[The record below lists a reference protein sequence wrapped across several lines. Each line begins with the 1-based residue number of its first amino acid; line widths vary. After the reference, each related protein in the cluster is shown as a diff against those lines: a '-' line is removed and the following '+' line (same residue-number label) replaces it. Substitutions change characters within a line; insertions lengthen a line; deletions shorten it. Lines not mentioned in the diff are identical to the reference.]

1 MGRRIRTRNGGFRGK
16 SERPDGGESLTQ
28 EGASAD
34 EAVREASKRTLS
46 RRELSRH
53 PQFEQVSPEVGELDE
68 AAVDEEMEEDPDAM
82 LALLADLTGATDPA
96 LRDLAKRLAGRLFLD
111 VSRRGAIRPRG
122 VGKMVTAPYRPDAGD
137 IDLDASMSAITEARA
152 ARQAVDPEGLK
163 VRSWAKPGT
172 AISLLVDRSGS
183 MGGKPLATSAMA
195 AAAVA
200 SRSPEDYSVIAFG
213 KDVVVAKSQDV
224 MKSGELVV
232 NDVLA
237 LRGFGTTDLAGAL
250 RAAGEQLGRSRAG
263 RRIAVVLSDCRATV
277 EGDVEAAARI
287 LDEVVILAPAGDD
300 AEARLLASRLG
311 ARIAVVDGPTDI
323 PAALHS
329 VLGD

>member
-1 MGRRIRTRNGGFRGK
+1 M
-16 SERPDGGESLTQ
+16 
-28 EGASAD
+28 AD
-34 EAVREASKRTLS
+34 ASKRTLS
-46 RRELSRH
+46 RRELARN

-68 AAVDEEMEEDPDAM
+68 AAVEEGLQDDPDAM
-82 LALLADLTGATDPA
+82 LALLADLTGATDQK

-111 VSRRGAIRPRG
+111 VSRRGPVRPRG
-122 VGKMVTAPYRPDAGD
+122 IGKMATLPYRPDAGD
-137 IDLDASMSAITEARA
+137 IDLDASMSAIVEARA
-152 ARQAVDPEGLK
+152 ADEAIDPEQLK
-163 VRSWAKPGT
+163 VRSWVKPGT

-200 SRSPEDYSVIAFG
+200 WRSPADYSVVAFG
-213 KDVVVAKSQDV
+213 KDVVVPKSQESA
-224 MKSGELVV
+224 KAGEAVV

-250 RAAGEQLGRSRAG
+250 RTAGEQLSRSRAG

-277 EGDVEAAARI
+277 EGDVEAAARS
-287 LDEVVILAPAGDD
+287 LDEVVILAPADDD
-300 AEARLLASRLG
+300 AEARVLAARIG
-311 ARIAVVDGPTDI
+311 ARIAVIDGPSDV
-323 PAALHS
+323 PAALQT

>member
-1 MGRRIRTRNGGFRGK
+1 M
-16 SERPDGGESLTQ
+16 S
-28 EGASAD
+28 
-34 EAVREASKRTLS
+34 EASKRTLS
-46 RRELSRH
+46 RRELSKH

-68 AAVDEEMEEDPDAM
+68 AAVDEGMEEDPDAM

-96 LRDLAKRLAGRLFLD
+96 LRELARRLAGRLFLD
-111 VSRRGAIRPRG
+111 VSKRGPVEPRG
-122 VGKMVTAPYRPDAGD
+122 IGKMATMRYRPEAGD
-137 IDLDASMSAITEARA
+137 IDVDASLAEIVDAKASRRA
-152 ARQAVDPEGLK
+152 LDVEELRIRHW
-163 VRSWAKPGT
+163 VRPGT

-200 SRSPEDYSVIAFG
+200 WRSPKDYSVIAFG

-224 MKSGELVV
+224 SKADEKVV

-250 RAAGEQLGRSRAG
+250 RSSADQLGRSRAG
-263 RRIAVVLSDCRATV
+263 RRITVVLSDCRATV
-277 EGDVEAAARI
+277 EGDVEAAARS
-287 LDEVVILAPAGDD
+287 LDEVVIIAPAGDD
-300 AEARLLASRLG
+300 LEARQLAGRIG
-311 ARIAVVDGPTDI
+311 ARVAVIEGPSDI
-323 PAALHS
+323 PSALRE

>member
-1 MGRRIRTRNGGFRGK
+1 V
-16 SERPDGGESLTQ
+16 
-28 EGASAD
+28 A
-34 EAVREASKRTLS
+34 EASKRTLS

-68 AAVDEEMEEDPDAM
+68 AAVEEGMDDDPDAM
-82 LALLADLTGATDPA
+82 LALLADLTGATDQR

-111 VSRRGAIRPRG
+111 VSRRGPIRPRG
-122 VGKMVTAPYRPDAGD
+122 IGRMATVPYRPDAGD
-137 IDLDASMSAITEARA
+137 IDLDASLPAIMESRA
-152 ARQAVDPEGLK
+152 SGEVVDVEGLR
-163 VRSWAKPGT
+163 VRSWTQPGT
-172 AISLLVDRSGS
+172 ALALLVDRSGS

-200 SRSPEDYSVIAFG
+200 WRNPSDYSVIAFG
-213 KDVVVAKSQDV
+213 KDVVVAKSQESA
-224 MKSGELVV
+224 KGGEAVV

-250 RAAGEQLGRSRAG
+250 RAAGEQLARSRAG

-277 EGDVEAAARI
+277 EGDVEAAARG

-300 AEARLLASRLG
+300 VEARALAMSVG
-311 ARIAVVDGPTDI
+311 ARLAIVDGPSDVPT
-323 PAALHS
+323 ALQT

>member
-1 MGRRIRTRNGGFRGK
+1 M
-16 SERPDGGESLTQ
+16 
-28 EGASAD
+28 
-34 EAVREASKRTLS
+34 REASKRTLS

>member
-1 MGRRIRTRNGGFRGK
+1 MGGSVFPGSGGLWGK
-16 SERPDGGESLTQ
+16 SKRPGGGESLTH
-28 EGASAD
+28 EGAAAD
-34 EAVREASKRTLS
+34 EAVSEASKRTLS
-46 RRELSRH
+46 RRDLARH

-68 AAVDEEMEEDPDAM
+68 AAVDEEMEQDPDAM

-96 LRDLAKRLAGRLFLD
+96 LRELARRLAGRLFLD
-111 VSRRGAIRPRG
+111 VSRRGAVRPRG

-137 IDLDASMSAITEARA
+137 LDLDSSMGAITEARA

-200 SRSPEDYSVIAFG
+200 WRSPEDYSVIAFG

-224 MKSGELVV
+224 NKSGDLVV

-250 RAAGEQLGRSRAG
+250 RAAGEQLSRSRAG
-263 RRIAVVLSDCRATV
+263 RRITIVLSDCRATV
-277 EGDVEAAARI
+277 EGDVEASARA
-287 LDEVVILAPAGDD
+287 LDEIVIVAPAGDD
-300 AEARLLASRLG
+300 AEARQLAGRIG
-311 ARIAVVDGPTDI
+311 ARIAVVEGPSDI
-323 PAALHS
+323 PAALQT

>member
-1 MGRRIRTRNGGFRGK
+1 M
-16 SERPDGGESLTQ
+16 Q
-28 EGASAD
+28 
-34 EAVREASKRTLS
+34 EASKRTLS
-46 RRELSRH
+46 RRELARH

-68 AAVDEEMEEDPDAM
+68 SAVDEAMDEDPDAM

-96 LRDLAKRLAGRLFLD
+96 LRDLARRLAGRLFLD
-111 VSRRGAIRPRG
+111 VSRRGPTRPRG
-122 VGKMVTAPYRPDAGD
+122 IGKMATTPYRPDAGD
-137 IDLDASMSAITEARA
+137 LDLDASMPAIIEARA
-152 ARQAVDPEGLK
+152 ARAAVDPDGLK
-163 VRSWAKPGT
+163 VRSWATPGT

-200 SRSPEDYSVIAFG
+200 WRSPQDYSVVAFG
-213 KDVVVAKSQDV
+213 KDVVVAKSQGSD
-224 MKSGELVV
+224 KTGESVV

-277 EGDVEAAARI
+277 EGDVEAAARA
-287 LDEVVILAPAGDD
+287 LDEIVIVAPAGDD
-300 AEARLLASRLG
+300 AEARALAGVIG
-311 ARIAVVDGPTDI
+311 ARITVVDGPSDI
-323 PAALHS
+323 PAALQE

>member
-1 MGRRIRTRNGGFRGK
+1 
-16 SERPDGGESLTQ
+16 
-28 EGASAD
+28 
-34 EAVREASKRTLS
+34 LS
-46 RRELSRH
+46 RRELARH

-68 AAVDEEMEEDPDAM
+68 AAVEEEMDDDPDAM

-96 LRDLAKRLAGRLFLD
+96 LRELARRLAGRLFLD
-111 VSRRGAIRPRG
+111 VSRRGAVQPRG

-137 IDLDASMSAITEARA
+137 LDLDASMGAITEARA

-200 SRSPEDYSVIAFG
+200 WRSPDDYSVIAFG

-224 MKSGELVV
+224 MKSGSLVV

-237 LRGFGTTDLAGAL
+237 LRGFGTTDVAGAL

-277 EGDVEAAARI
+277 EGDVEAAARA
-287 LDEVVILAPAGDD
+287 LDEIVILAPAGDD
-300 AEARLLASRLG
+300 VEARLLAGRIG
-311 ARIAVVDGPTDI
+311 AKIAVVDGPSDI
-323 PAALHS
+323 PAALQA